1 MESESFS
8 EISKICLQNAQS
20 LAAKLSHQ
28 MVLPLHLLDQM
39 LIDKEGL
46 TKRIIS
52 DAGGDLD
59 KIKSLVCQ
67 NLSRVPKVSGDS
79 QLLLDSTLKTVLDK
93 AINLSRRNS
102 DKFTTLDSILLCI
115 FSEKG
120 AASESLKAGGLT
132 FESIENTIK
141 MIRKNRLA
149 DSSYS
154 EENFDALTKYT
165 LDLTAAAASGK
176 IDPIIGRDEEIR
188 RAMQV
193 LSRKTK
199 NNPVLIGSPG
209 VGKTA
214 IAEGLAL
221 RISNGDV
228 PESLSTKRLL
238 ALDLGLLIAGAKF
251 RGEFEERLKSLLFE
265 VESSNGD
272 VILFI
277 DEMHTL
283 VGAGKADGAMD
294 ASNLL
299 KPALARGD
307 LHCIGATTLEEYRRH
322 VEKDAALARRFQP
335 IIVEVPTVTDTISIL
350 RGIKEKYELHHGVRI
365 SDSALISAS
374 RLSDRYISDRFLP
387 DKAIDLMDE
396 AASRLRM
403 AVDSKP
409 EELDTLDRDI
419 MQHEIEI
426 QALKNDTD
434 EETVLRLKAIFKN
447 LEQLK
452 KRSSEMTNKWV
463 DERKKLSDIRGL
475 KKELDKAK
483 VELDQ
488 AKRLGDLTKAGELTY
503 GIIPKYQKLLEKYE
517 SSQVDMVTEAVLPEH
532 IASVVEKWTGIP
544 LEKLLEVEK
553 TKLLAMEKVLSNKVV
568 GQKKAISSICRALRR
583 AKAGLNDPNRPL
595 ASFLFLGPT
604 GVGKT
609 ELTKVLANSFFES
622 TNSLTRIDMS
632 EFMEKHSTSKLIGAP
647 PGYVGY
653 DQGGILTEA
662 VRRKPYQIILF
673 DEVEKAHK
681 DVFNILLQVLDEGH
695 LSDNHGKVIDFKNTI
710 VILTS
715 NLGSD
720 AFSLDQDRNHNKHSN
735 LKVMEKV
742 KNFFQPEFIN
752 RLDEIIIFENLSK
765 NRMESIVNI
774 QIEQICD
781 RLREKKINIEL
792 TPQAKKWFAEQ
803 GYSLEYG
810 ARPLKRLLQ
819 NELQDKLADGIISE
833 EILGGEFF
841 LVDEINNKIVM
852 NKMKDRSRMH

>member
-8 EISKICLQNAQS
+8 ETSKICLQNAQS

-141 MIRKNRLA
+141 MIRKNRVA

-419 MQHEIEI
+419 LQHEIEI

-434 EETVLRLKAIFKN
+434 AETVLRLKAIFKN

-742 KNFFQPEFIN
+742 KNFFRPEFIN